1 MRGATVLLAVFLLS
15 AAIFRVAVV
24 REYSSSSPDGQQ
36 YHRLARELIRA
47 GRFALGPPP
56 QPLTF
61 SRLPGYPLFVAAVA
75 VRASLGDQEIV
86 RRAAL
91 ANVVLDLLTALLLA
105 LLLRDLGMPRWNG
118 AVAVALVALCPLM
131 FLFAVY
137 FLTESLST
145 FLGTL
150 AFWCAL
156 RSARQESKSK
166 LYAVASGCAVGVA
179 LLVRADMITLIP
191 ALLVLVWRRATNIG
205 LIVAAA
211 GLMIAPWAVRNL
223 IQFGHPHI
231 AATEWPAQDGQPL
244 PTGPMQWM
252 RTWAAGRPGD
262 GDLSSRFVFRQP
274 ATAQDLRPVMYD
286 SAAERDELVSILD
299 DYRPRGLDAGVN
311 ERFVALAQ
319 RRTRQHP
326 FRTFVSL
333 PLMRAARLFDSPPRG
348 DYPIRVRFLGLP
360 QSRHLLFDF
369 ANWLVYL
376 LAAPGIVILW
386 RRHRQV
392 ALAVAAAVACRTAL
406 HMWAVPTFVCQ
417 RYLIEVM
424 PLLLFLDVVAID
436 WLFAAARNEYRRRRR
451 A

>member
-1 MRGATVLLAVFLLS
+1 MRGATVLLALFLLS

-24 REYSSSSPDGQQ
+24 REYSSSSPDGVQ
-36 YHRLARELIRA
+36 YYRLSRELIGA

-56 QPLTF
+56 QPLTY

-75 VRASLGDQEIV
+75 VRPSLSDQEVV

-91 ANVVLDLLTALLLA
+91 ANVVLDLLTAILLVLIV
-105 LLLRDLGMPRWNG
+105 RNLGMPRWHG
-118 AVAVALVALCPLM
+118 PLAVTLVALCPLM

-150 AFWCAL
+150 SFFCAL
-156 RSARQESKSK
+156 RSAQPEPRSK
-166 LYAVASGCAVGVA
+166 LYAIASGCAVGAA
-179 LLVRADMITLIP
+179 LLVRADMISLIP
-191 ALLVLVWRRATNIG
+191 ALLVLVWRRWSRIG
-205 LIVAAA
+205 LILLAA

-274 ATAQDLRPVMYD
+274 ATPQDLRPV
-286 SAAERDELVSILD
+286 
-299 DYRPRGLDAGVN
+299 
-311 ERFVALAQ
+311 
-319 RRTRQHP
+319 TRQHP
-326 FRTFVSL
+326 FRTFVTL
-333 PLMRAARLFDSPPRG
+333 PLLRAGRLFDSPPRG

-369 ANWLVYL
+369 ANWFVYL
-376 LAAPGIVILW
+376 LAAPGMVVLW
-386 RRHRQV
+386 RRHRQL
-392 ALAVAAAVACRTAL
+392 AIAVAAAVAGRTAL

-436 WLFAAARNEYRRRRR
+436 GLFAAAKNEYRRRRP